1 MKRKS
6 KSFIAILVTIIL
18 AVNILWGSLVNVVA
32 ATKQTKEIIK
42 VEYTK
47 PSTAVLVL
55 KKGKTYNLKYRV
67 LPEEAMNTKV
77 KFTSSNKKV
86 ATVSTKGKIKAI
98 KAGLAN
104 IRVESVTDKDKSAV
118 IAVRVGT
125 PIEKI
130 SVNMDSV
137 TLEKGETTS
146 IEATLSPSKATYKK
160 IRYISSD
167 QSIAT
172 VSSNGK
178 ITAIGAGTTE
188 VIAMA
193 MDGSEIKSTCTV
205 TVKDTTDPT
214 PPTDTTGN
222 QNNGG
227 PSNPQPSNPEPEE
240 EYKLVWND
248 EFNDTELNLND
259 WNYEKREPGWVNNEL
274 QEYTD
279 STDNVYVKDGNLV
292 IKANKT
298 TQNVNGVE
306 TDYYTSG
313 KVTTQNKHDFTYGK
327 FEIRAKAVKGQ
338 GLWPAMWMMASD
350 ENFYGQWP
358 KCGEIDIME
367 ILGNQ
372 PEKVYGTIHY
382 GEPHKEQQGTYT
394 LSNGTFAD
402 DYHTYMVEWEPDEIR
417 FYIDG
422 NLYHKVNDWFT
433 KVEGK
438 GEVTYPAPFD
448 QPFFLQLNLAVGGNW
463 PGNPDN
469 TTDFDNAEF
478 KIDYVRVYQKDFYD
492 TNVTKPEKEEVILR
506 NPDETGNYVINGDFA
521 VNEDLSDDKDWGVK
535 YALSGEGNTRIS
547 NNQLI
552 IETINQGTVDYSV
565 QVVQPN
571 LPMKKG
577 GQYKL
582 TFDAYAE
589 TPRNMK
595 INVSAPDH
603 GYIRYF
609 NDTEVSLNTEK
620 NSYEYTFTMSED
632 SDSNGRLEFN
642 LGNSNSTSTVYI
654 SNVRLEKTGEIE
666 ISEPEKSVLP
676 DGNYVYNGEFQ
687 EGPNRMDY
695 WQVEKTDGATVLV
708 TNDNGRRELMVQAP
722 NQVNLDDILV
732 KQDIAVE
739 TNKEYILTFDAY
751 ADTAKSIVVRMNGE
765 EFTADLSTQKQQFKY
780 KFAINDT
787 IISKELE
794 FALGV
799 AGVTYIDNV
808 RIEEEGLLIN
818 GDFSNN
824 FIGWQPF
831 VDSSIS
837 SNVSYVVDS
846 LKEDKAAA
854 FGISDTGT
862 QAWQIQLKQNNVHLE
877 EGKWYQLNFNAKT
890 DLTDGRKIMVAL
902 QKDGSVDNDWTPYS
916 GEKVVDLGDTYQNF
930 ELKFKMSASSDEKTI
945 LTFSLGAVAGT
956 QITTRHN
963 VYIDNVTLVEVEPET
978 IPDTEVKGNII
989 KNADFS
995 QGKDLWE
1002 VAITPPATSTSDIKE
1017 SSIEFD
1023 ITNVGENDW
1032 DVQLKQAGI
1041 TLQKGHTYQFTMDVT
1056 STVERDIKV
1065 AFMTPSYSW
1074 YGGADISL
1082 SVGPNQVNT
1091 TFTVNEET
1099 DNTIGLFISM
1109 GKIATKET
1117 PTGIIT
1123 IQNIQLIDVTESSN

>member
-6 KSFIAILVTIIL
+6 FSFIAMLVTFIFVANVLGI
-18 AVNILWGSLVNVVA
+18 GFKNVVA
-32 ATKQTKEIIK
+32 ATSQTKEIVK
-42 VEYTK
+42 VEFTK

-55 KKGKTYNLKYRV
+55 KKGKTYSLKYRV
-67 LPEEAMNTKV
+67 LPADAINKKV
-77 KFTSSNKKV
+77 KFTSSNNKV

-98 KAGLAN
+98 KAGFAS
-104 IRVESVTDKDKSAV
+104 ITVESVTDKEKSAV

-137 TLEKGETTS
+137 TLEQGETTS
-146 IEATLSPSKATYKK
+146 LEATISPNKASYKK
-160 IRYISSD
+160 IRYITSN
-167 QSIAT
+167 QSVAT

-178 ITAIGAGTTE
+178 ITAIAAGTADVT
-188 VIAMA
+188 AMA
-193 MDGSEIKSTCTV
+193 MDGSEKKSTCTV
-205 TVKDTTDPT
+205 TVKDTTVPLPPT
-214 PPTDTTGN
+214 PSTDTTGN
-222 QNNGG
+222 QNNV
-227 PSNPQPSNPEPEE
+227 PSNPEPED

-248 EFNDTELNLND
+248 EFNGTELNLND
-259 WNYEKREPGWVNNEL
+259 WNYETREPGWVNNEL

-279 STDNVYVKDGNLV
+279 SADNIYVKDGNLV
-292 IKANKT
+292 IKAIKT
-298 TQNVNGVE
+298 TRNDNEVA

-327 FEIRAKAVKGQ
+327 FEIRAKGVQGQ
-338 GLWPAMWMMASD
+338 GLWPAIWMMAAD

-372 PEKVYGTIHY
+372 PEKIYGTIHY

-438 GEVTYPAPFD
+438 GEVAYPAPFD

-478 KIDYVRVYQKDFYD
+478 KIDYVRVYQKDYYD
-492 TNVTKPEKEEVILR
+492 TNVTKPEKQEVILR
-506 NPDETGNYVINGDFA
+506 NPDETGNYVVNGDFA
-521 VNEDLSDDKDWGVK
+521 INEDLLDNEDWGVK

-547 NNQLI
+547 NNELI

-565 QVVQPN
+565 QIVQPN
-571 LPMKKG
+571 LPIKKG

-582 TFDAYAE
+582 TFDAYSE
-589 TPRNMK
+589 TSRNMK

-609 NDTEVSLNTEK
+609 NDTVVSLNTEK
-620 NSYEYTFTMSED
+620 NSYEYTFIMNDD
-632 SDSNGRLEFN
+632 SDANGRLEFN

-654 SNVRLEKTGEIE
+654 SNARLEKIGEVE
-666 ISEPEKSVLP
+666 INEPEKSVLP

-695 WQVEKTDGATVLV
+695 WQVEKTDGATVSV
-708 TNDNGRRELMVQAP
+708 TNDKGRRELMVQASK
-722 NQVNLDDILV
+722 NVNLYDILV

-739 TNKEYILTFDAY
+739 TNKEYVLTFDAY

-765 EFTADLSTQKQQFKY
+765 EFTADLSTQRQQFKY

-787 IISKELE
+787 IISKDLE

-837 SNVSYVVDS
+837 SKVSYVVDS

-854 FGISDTGT
+854 FGINDTGN
-862 QAWQIQLKQNNVHLE
+862 QAWQIQLKQNNVHLD

-916 GEKVVDLGDTYQNF
+916 GEKVVDLGNTYQNF
-930 ELKFKMSASSDEKTI
+930 ELKFKMRASSDEKTI
-945 LTFSLGAVAGT
+945 LTFSLGAVEGT
-956 QITTRHN
+956 QITTSHN
-963 VYIDNVTLVEVEPET
+963 VYIDNVTLVEIEPET
-978 IPDTEVKGNII
+978 IPDIEIKGNII
-989 KNADFS
+989 KNSDFS
-995 QGKDLWE
+995 QGTNFWE
-1002 VAITPPATSTSDIKE
+1002 TPITLPATATYVIKE

-1023 ITNVGENDW
+1023 ITNVGDNDW
-1032 DVQLKQAGI
+1032 NVQLKQMGL
-1041 TLQKGHTYQFTMDVT
+1041 TLEKGHKYQFTMDVT
-1056 STVERDIKV
+1056 SSVGRDIKV
-1065 AFMTPSYSW
+1065 AFMTPNYDW

-1082 SVGPNQVNT
+1082 EQGLKQVNT
-1091 TFTVNEET
+1091 TFTVSKDT
-1099 DNTIGLFISM
+1099 DTAIGLFISM
-1109 GKIATKET
+1109 GKIEAKET
-1117 PTGIIT
+1117 PAGIIT
-1123 IQNIQLIDVTESSN
+1123 IQNIQLLDVTESTN

>member
-6 KSFIAILVTIIL
+6 ISFIAMLVTVILV
-18 AVNILWGSLVNVVA
+18 ANMFGGGLVNVEA
-32 ATKQTKEIIK
+32 ATNQTKEIMK
-42 VEYTK
+42 VEITK
-47 PSTAVLVL
+47 PTTAVLVL
-55 KKGKTYNLKYRV
+55 KKGKTYSLKYRV
-67 LPEEAMNTKV
+67 FPDDATNKRV

-86 ATVSTKGKIKAI
+86 ATVSAKGKIKAI
-98 KAGLAN
+98 KSGFAS
-104 IRVESVTDKDKSAV
+104 ITVESVADKEKSAV
-118 IAVRVGT
+118 IAVKVGT

-130 SVNMDSV
+130 SVNMDSI
-137 TLEKGETTS
+137 TLEQGETTS
-146 IEATLSPSKATYKK
+146 LEATISPNKASYKK
-160 IRYISSD
+160 IRYITSN
-167 QSIAT
+167 QSVAT

-178 ITAIGAGTTE
+178 ITAVAAGTAE
-188 VIAMA
+188 VTAMA
-193 MDGSEIKSTCTV
+193 MDGSGKKSTCSV
-205 TVKDTTDPT
+205 TVKDNTVPIPPT
-214 PPTDTTGN
+214 PSTDTTGN

-227 PSNPQPSNPEPEE
+227 PSNPEPEG

-248 EFNDTELNLND
+248 EFNDAELNLYD
-259 WNYEKREPGWVNNEL
+259 WSYETREPGWVNNEL

-279 STDNVYVKDGNLV
+279 SADNIYVKDGNLV

-298 TQNVNGVE
+298 TRNDNGVE

-327 FEIRAKAVKGQ
+327 FEIRAKAVQGQ
-338 GLWPAMWMMASD
+338 GLWPAIWMMAAD

-372 PEKVYGTIHY
+372 PEKIYGTIHY

-402 DYHTYMVEWEPDEIR
+402 DYHTYMLEWEPDEIR

-463 PGNPDN
+463 PGNPDE

-478 KIDYVRVYQKDFYD
+478 KIDYVRVYQKDYYD
-492 TNVTKPEKEEVILR
+492 TNVTKPDKQEVILR
-506 NPDETGNYVINGDFA
+506 NPDETGNYVVNGDFA
-521 VNEDLSDDKDWGVK
+521 INEDLLDNEDWGVK
-535 YALSGEGNTRIS
+535 YALSGEGKTRIS
-547 NNQLI
+547 DNELI

-565 QVVQPN
+565 QIVQPN
-571 LPMKKG
+571 LPIKKG

-589 TPRNMK
+589 TSRNMK

-609 NDTEVSLNTEK
+609 NDTVVSLNTEK
-620 NSYEYTFTMSED
+620 NSYEYTFIMNDD
-632 SDSNGRLEFN
+632 SDANGRLEFN

-654 SNVRLEKTGEIE
+654 SNVRLEKIGEVE

-687 EGPNRMDY
+687 EGLNRMDY
-695 WQVEKTDGATVLV
+695 WQVEKTDGATVSV
-708 TNDNGRRELMVQAP
+708 TNDKGRRELMVQAP
-722 NQVNLDDILV
+722 KNVNLYDILV
-732 KQDIAVE
+732 KQEIAVE
-739 TNKEYILTFDAY
+739 TNKEYVLTFDSY
-751 ADTAKSIVVRMNGE
+751 ADTAKSIVVNMNGK

-780 KFAINDT
+780 KFATNDT
-787 IISKELE
+787 IISNELE

-808 RIEEEGLLIN
+808 RIEEDGLLIN
-818 GDFSNN
+818 GDFSNG
-824 FIGWQPF
+824 FIGWEPF

-837 SNVSYVVDS
+837 SKVSYVVDS
-846 LKEDKAAA
+846 LKENNAAA
-854 FGISDTGT
+854 YGISDTGN
-862 QAWQIQLKQNNVHLE
+862 QAWQIQLKQNNVHLD

-890 DLTDGRKIMVAL
+890 DLVDGRKIMVAL

-916 GEKVVDLGDTYQNF
+916 GEKVVNLGNTYQNF

-945 LTFSLGAVAGT
+945 LTFSHGAVDGT
-956 QITTRHN
+956 QITTSHN
-963 VYIDNVTLVEVEPET
+963 VYIDDVTLVEIEPET
-978 IPDTEVKGNII
+978 IPEVKGNII
-989 KNADFS
+989 KNSDFS
-995 QGKDLWE
+995 QGTNFWDI
-1002 VAITPPATSTSDIKE
+1002 AITPPATATSVVKE

-1023 ITNVGENDW
+1023 ITNVGDNDW
-1032 DVQLKQAGI
+1032 NVQLKQMGF
-1041 TLQKGHTYQFTMDVT
+1041 TLQKGHKYQFTMDVT
-1056 STVERDIKV
+1056 SSVERDIKV
-1065 AFMTPSYSW
+1065 AFMTPNYTW
-1074 YGGADISL
+1074 YGGEDVSL
-1082 SVGPNQVNT
+1082 SEGHKQVNT
-1091 TFTVNEET
+1091 TFTVSGET
-1099 DNTIGLFISM
+1099 DTTIGLFISM
-1109 GKIATKET
+1109 GKIETKET
-1117 PTGIIT
+1117 PTGKIT
-1123 IQNIQLIDVTESSN
+1123 IQNIQLLDVTESK